1 MIDLQ
6 IQLPPPVAAATGAA
20 VGAVEG
26 GTANRLF
33 RGAADFL
40 LGRFGHSY
48 FHSLVAQVRS
58 DTTVGKSQSCMVFL
72 NCAQCQ
78 CNQAGLASYRHLLR
92 ADLAQLQSFTRA
104 MFAELAELAAAAQ
117 QESVMR
123 A

>member
-6 IQLPPPVAAATGAA
+6 IQLPPPFAAATGAA

-58 DTTVGKSQSCMVFL
+58 DTIVGKSQSCMV
-72 NCAQCQ
+72 
-78 CNQAGLASYRHLLR
+78 SELR
-92 ADLAQLQSFTRA
+92 AVPVQSSRA
-104 MFAELAELAAAAQ
+104 CELSP
-117 QESVMR
+117 SVAGGSGPTAVVHARDVRR
-123 A
+123 ASGAGGGRSGNARI